1 MQTPDEW
8 LADFEAKVAD
18 LQQKATEFK
27 QAVESSAT
35 TLSSDEGDISVTVA
49 PNGAL
54 TGLEL
59 TDAALR
65 AASGKA
71 LADRVMALVR
81 SARQNAADGVA
92 QAFVPLGGDADV
104 VQHIVVAET
113 AVDETAAAEV
123 EPAPGKPRRVVADEE
138 DYSQSRAVYKNDSW

>member
-18 LQQKATEFK
+18 LQQKATDFK

-35 TLSSDEGDISVTVA
+35 TLTADEGDISVTVA
-49 PNGAL
+49 PNGAM

-59 TDAALR
+59 TDTALR

-71 LADRVMALVR
+71 LADRIMALVR
-81 SARQNAADGVA
+81 TARQSAADGVA
-92 QAFVPLGGDADV
+92 QAFVPLGGDAEV
-104 VQHIVVAET
+104 VQHIAVTEAEP
-113 AVDETAAAEV
+113 EE
-123 EPAPGKPRRVVADEE
+123 KPRKVDADEE
-138 DYSQSRAVYKNDSW
+138 DYSQSRAVYNNDRW